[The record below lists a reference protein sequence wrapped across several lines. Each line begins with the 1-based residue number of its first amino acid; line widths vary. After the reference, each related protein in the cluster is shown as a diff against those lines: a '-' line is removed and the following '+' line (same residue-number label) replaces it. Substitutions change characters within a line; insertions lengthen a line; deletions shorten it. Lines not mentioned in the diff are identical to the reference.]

1 MTMTVEKLIK
11 KLKNIP
17 KDAVVTMQNDEQWVD
32 GEYII
37 SGIDYDESTNT
48 VEIYTDHTKRIR

>member
-1 MTMTVEKLIK
+1 MTVEKLIK

-17 KDAVVTMQNDEQWVD
+17 KDAVVTIQNAELWVD
-32 GEYII
+32 GEYVT

-48 VEIYTDHTKRIR
+48 VEIYTDYKKRIR

>member
-1 MTMTVEKLIK
+1 MTVKKLIK
-11 KLKNIP
+11 KLKDIP
-17 KDAVVTMQNDEQWVD
+17 ETATVTIQNDERWVD

-48 VEIYTDHTKRIR
+48 VEIYTDYTKRIR